1 MKHPM
6 TVISSPT
13 LRLDKWLW
21 SARFYKTRSLA
32 ADAIG
37 KGRIQV
43 NGVTAKASREL
54 RPGDSVVLQ
63 QDGLQRSITVLAIS
77 AQRGPASVAQ
87 LLYAETPES
96 VEQRLRVLEQRR
108 LSPEPAR
115 SLVDG
120 RPTKRDRREIERERT
135 HSWNDRWSASVDD

>member
-1 MKHPM
+1 M
-6 TVISSPT
+6 TGTPSPT

-43 NGVTAKASREL
+43 NGNTAKASREL
-54 RPGDSVVLQ
+54 RPGDSVVLL

-87 LLYAETPES
+87 QLYAETQES
-96 VEQRLRVLEQRR
+96 IEQRLRVLEQRR
-108 LSPEPAR
+108 LSPEPAH

-120 RPTKRDRREIERERT
+120 RPTKRDRRDIERERT

>member
-1 MKHPM
+1 M
-6 TVISSPT
+6 TVIPSST

-21 SARFYKTRSLA
+21 SARFYKTRNLA

-43 NGVTAKASREL
+43 NGNTAKASREL
-54 RPGDSVVLQ
+54 RIGDSVVLQ

-87 LLYAETPES
+87 QLYAETPES

-108 LSPEPAR
+108 LSPEPAHT
-115 SLVDG
+115 LVDG
-120 RPTKRDRREIERERT
+120 RPTKRDRRDIERERT

>member
-1 MKHPM
+1 M
-6 TVISSPT
+6 TGTPSPT

-43 NGVTAKASREL
+43 NGNTAKASREL
-54 RPGDSVVLQ
+54 RPGDSVVLL

-87 LLYAETPES
+87 QLYAETQES
-96 VEQRLRVLEQRR
+96 MEQRLRVLEQRR
-108 LSPEPAR
+108 LSPEPAH

-120 RPTKRDRREIERERT
+120 RPTKRDRRDIERERT

>member
-1 MKHPM
+1 MAE
-6 TVISSPT
+6 TST

-37 KGRIQV
+37 KGRVQV
-43 NGVTAKASREL
+43 NGATAKASREL

-63 QDGLQRSITVLAIS
+63 MDSTPRTITVLALS

-87 LLYAETPES
+87 QLYQETAES
-96 VEQRLRVLEQRR
+96 VAARLQAAEQRR
-108 LSPEPAR
+108 LAPEPAHT
-115 SLVDG
+115 LTDG
-120 RPTKRDRREIERERT
+120 RPTKRDRRDLSEAR
-135 HSWNDRWSASVDD
+135 SWNDRWSASMDD